1 MRELKAL
8 RGGGGGSRSGSGGSA
23 AVEDGSAAA
32 GDDLESRV
40 IELWEKAR
48 ITSGDM

>member
-8 RGGGGGSRSGSGGSA
+8 RGGGGGSRSGGSA
-23 AVEDGSAAA
+23 AGDDGSAAT

-48 ITSGDM
+48 IMDSDM